1 MVRVFFL
8 IQGFLL
14 TRQRRESRSQKEG
27 ERGLVFT
34 YWVKT
39 DEGAVCVEVDNQQAV
54 CFVESAQLK
63 RIEKRL
69 LHTPGVNIKPLA
81 LSAFSGE
88 PVSGVYFSSYRQLLA
103 ARDEFE
109 NIGIPFLEADVRPAE
124 RYLMER
130 FITSVVSI
138 DGGEAARKT
147 PSDRFDTIHSPRL
160 TPGSFSPQFNVA
172 SIDIETSMDIGKSIS
187 HDQLYSIAV
196 VQGAQR
202 YVFMVGQADS
212 EDLQEHDGFTLI
224 FSRNE
229 RHLLELFLMWV
240 EKADPDIIIGWNV
253 VNFDLR
259 MLQKKCDQYRLAFSL
274 GRNRLVPEWRS
285 SQREG
290 QHYFVLVPG
299 RVVLDGI
306 DTLKAATY
314 NFESFSLEN
323 VAREFL
329 GRGKLVHDVDNR
341 GEEIGVMFR
350 NDKVA
355 LAKYNI
361 EDCQLVLD
369 VFDKAQ
375 LLHFSEER
383 ARLTGLPMDKSG
395 GSVAAFENLYLPR
408 LHREGYV
415 APNIGMMQSDIVA
428 PGGYVMNSVPGLYEN
443 VLVLDF
449 KSLYPSII
457 RTFNIDPLSLV
468 VSQHTLG
475 ENTDIPPEVFNQPVV
490 DLKTIAME
498 KYVGKNW
505 DDWIPG
511 FNGAF
516 FSKHHHILPG
526 IITTLWKARD
536 AAKKEK
542 NAPLSQAIK
551 IIMNSFYGVLGTPL
565 CRFYDPRLS
574 SSITLRGHDILQK
587 TRELIESQG
596 YQVIYGDTD
605 SVFVW
610 VKQEG
615 EVGDVDVCRI
625 GSELSER
632 LNQWWDKTLESR
644 FGLKSCLEI
653 EFETHF
659 SRFMMPTVRG
669 SDVGSKKRY
678 AGMISAPGKDDELV
692 FKGLENVRTDWT
704 HLARDVQRQLF
715 WKVFHNEPYE
725 LFIKHV
731 YEQVMNGDMDAQLV
745 FRKRL
750 RRKLSDY
757 QKNVPPHVQ
766 AARKADERN
775 VQLGKP
781 KQFEFGG
788 WSEYIMTLNGPEPV
802 MYAESALDYDFYIER
817 QLAPA
822 VDGLLQFM
830 GTSLQ
835 QITDQQMGLF

>member
-1 MVRVFFL
+1 MVENEKALLQKFL
-8 IQGFLL
+8 
-14 TRQRRESRSQKEG
+14 R
-27 ERGLVFT
+27 
-34 YWVKT
+34 
-39 DEGAVCVEVDNQQAV
+39 
-54 CFVESAQLK
+54 
-63 RIEKRL
+63 
-69 LHTPGVNIKPLA
+69 
-81 LSAFSGE
+81 
-88 PVSGVYFSSYRQLLA
+88 
-103 ARDEFE
+103 
-109 NIGIPFLEADVRPAE
+109 
-124 RYLMER
+124 
-130 FITSVVSI
+130 
-138 DGGEAARKT
+138 
-147 PSDRFDTIHSPRL
+147 
-160 TPGSFSPQFNVA
+160 
-172 SIDIETSMDIGKSIS
+172 
-187 HDQLYSIAV
+187 
-196 VQGAQR
+196 
-202 YVFMVGQADS
+202 
-212 EDLQEHDGFTLI
+212 
-224 FSRNE
+224 
-229 RHLLELFLMWV
+229 WV
-240 EKADPDIIIGWNV
+240 EEADPDIIVGWNV

-259 MLQKKCDQYRLAFSL
+259 MLQVKCDQYHIPFSL
-274 GRNRLVPEWRS
+274 GRNRLRPDWRK

-290 QHYFVLVPG
+290 QHYFVVVPG

-329 GRGKLVHDVDNR
+329 DRGKLIHDVENR
-341 GEEIGVMFR
+341 GAAIADLFR
-350 NDKVA
+350 NDKLA
-355 LAKYNI
+355 LAEYNI

-369 VFDKAQ
+369 IFDKAQ
-375 LLHFSEER
+375 LLHFVEER
-383 ARLTGLPMDKSG
+383 ARLTGLPMDKVG

-415 APNIGMMQSDIVA
+415 APNIGMLESDITA
-428 PGGYVMNSVPGLYEN
+428 PGGYVMNSTPGLYEH

-457 RTFNIDPLSLV
+457 RTFNIDPLSLI
-468 VSQHTLG
+468 VSLHAIG
-475 ENTDIPPEVFNQPVV
+475 ENTDIPPEVFEQPSN
-490 DLKTIAME
+490 DGEQNLA
-498 KYVGKNW
+498 
-505 DDWIPG
+505 DWIPG

-516 FSKHHHILPG
+516 FSKHQHILPG
-526 IITTLWKARD
+526 IINTLWQARD

-587 TRELIESQG
+587 TRELIEEDG

-610 VKQEG
+610 VNNAEG
-615 EVGDVDVCRI
+615 VNDAGACRI
-625 GSELSER
+625 GDSLADK
-632 LNQWWDKTLESR
+632 LNQWWSKTLEQR
-644 FGLKSCLEI
+644 FGLTSCLEI

-678 AGMISAPGKDDELV
+678 AGMIVTPEKEDRIV
-692 FKGLENVRTDWT
+692 FKGLESVRTDWT
-704 HLARDVQRQLF
+704 QLARNVQRELY

-725 LFIKHV
+725 TYVKQV
-731 YEQVMNGDMDAQLV
+731 YQQVLSGDMDNELV

-766 AARKADERN
+766 AALKADAMN
-775 VQLGKP
+775 KQQGKSSA
-781 KQFEFGG
+781 FEFGG
-788 WSEYIMTLNGPEPV
+788 WIEYVMTLNGPEPV
-802 MYAESALDYDFYIER
+802 QYMSSPLDYDFYIER

-822 VDGLLQFM
+822 LDGLLQFQ

-835 QITDQQMGLF
+835 QITDQQLGLF

>member
-1 MVRVFFL
+1 L
-8 IQGFLL
+8 TQGFLL
-14 TRQRRESRSQKEG
+14 TRQRRESRSQREG
-27 ERGLVFT
+27 EQGLVFT
-34 YWVKT
+34 YWIKT
-39 DEGAVCVEVDNQQAV
+39 GDGAVCVEIDNQQAV
-54 CFVESAQLK
+54 CFVETVLLK

-69 LHTPGVNIKPLA
+69 LHTPGVSIKPLA
-81 LSAFSGE
+81 LSSFSGE

-103 ARDEFE
+103 AKGEFE

-138 DGGEAARKT
+138 DGGQVARKT
-147 PSDRFDTIHSPRL
+147 PGDRFDTVHSPRL
-160 TPGSFSPQFNVA
+160 TPGTFVPHFKVA

-196 VQGAQR
+196 VQGGQR
-202 YVFMVGQADS
+202 YVFMVGGSAQSDS
-212 EDLQEHDGFTLI
+212 ATEKNKQEHAEFTLV
-224 FSRNE
+224 FARNE
-229 RHLLELFLMWV
+229 RHLLELFLIWM
-240 EKADPDIIIGWNV
+240 ENADPDIIVGWNV

-329 GRGKLVHDVDNR
+329 GRGKLVHDVENR

-369 VFDKAQ
+369 IFDKAQ

-383 ARLTGLPMDKSG
+383 ARLTGLPMDKTG

-428 PGGYVMNSVPGLYEN
+428 PGGYVMNSVPGLYEH

-468 VSQHTLG
+468 VSQHAIG
-475 ENTDIPPEVFNQPVV
+475 ENTDIPPEVFNQPIV
-490 DLKTIAME
+490 DLKAIAME
-498 KYVGKNW
+498 KYASQNW

-526 IITTLWKARD
+526 IITTLWQARD
-536 AAKKEK
+536 TAKKEK

-610 VKQEG
+610 VNQGGEG
-615 EVGDVDVCRI
+615 SDVDVCRI
-625 GSELSER
+625 GTELAER

-678 AGMISAPGKDDELV
+678 AGMISAPGKEDELV

-725 LFIKHV
+725 SFIKQV
-731 YEQVMNGDMDAQLV
+731 YEQVMNGEMDAQLV

-775 VQLGKP
+775 VQLGKS

>member
-1 MVRVFFL
+1 MT
-8 IQGFLL
+8 QGFLL
-14 TRQRRESRSQKEG
+14 TRQRRENRSQKEG
-27 ERGLVFT
+27 QQGLVFT
-34 YWVKT
+34 YWIKT
-39 DEGAVCVEVDNQQAV
+39 DEGAVCVEIDNQQAV
-54 CFVESAQLK
+54 CFVETVQLK

-69 LHTPGVNIKPLA
+69 LHTPGVSVKPLA

-103 ARDEFE
+103 AKDEFE

-138 DGGEAARKT
+138 EGGKAVRRV
-147 PSDRFDTIHSPRL
+147 SNDRFDTVCSPRL
-160 TPGSFSPQFNVA
+160 IPGSFIPQFKVA
-172 SIDIETSMDIGKSIS
+172 SIDIETSMDIRESAS

-196 VQGAQR
+196 IQGLQR
-202 YVFMVGQADS
+202 FIFMVGETAQDGS
-212 EDLQEHDGFTLI
+212 INENNKYEDFTLV
-224 FSRNE
+224 FARNE
-229 RHLLELFLMWV
+229 RHLLELFLIWV
-240 EKADPDIIIGWNV
+240 ENADPDIIVGWNV

-274 GRNRLVPEWRS
+274 GRNQLVPEWRS

-329 GRGKLVHDVDNR
+329 GRGKLVHDVANR

-355 LAKYNI
+355 LARYNI

-369 VFDKAQ
+369 IFDKAQ
-375 LLHFSEER
+375 LLHFAEER
-383 ARLTGLPMDKSG
+383 ARLTGLPMDKTG

-408 LHREGYV
+408 LHRQGYV

-428 PGGYVMNSVPGLYEN
+428 PGGYVMNSAPGLYEH

-468 VSQHTLG
+468 VSQQALG
-475 ENTDIPPEVFNQPVV
+475 ENTDIPPEVFNQPAVELDASV
-490 DLKTIAME
+490 LE
-498 KYVGKNW
+498 KYADQDLN
-505 DDWIPG
+505 DWIPG

-526 IITTLWKARD
+526 IITTLWQARD

-542 NAPLSQAIK
+542 NTPLSQAIK

-610 VKQEG
+610 VNKEN

-625 GSELSER
+625 GSELAQR
-632 LNQWWDKTLESR
+632 LNHWWDKTLESR

-678 AGMISAPGKDDELV
+678 AGMISASGKEDELV

-704 HLARDVQRQLF
+704 LLARDVQRKLF
-715 WKVFHNEPYE
+715 WKVFHDEPYE
-725 LFIKHV
+725 LFIKQV
-731 YEQVMNGDMDAQLV
+731 YEQVMCGEMDAQLV

-781 KQFEFGG
+781 EQFEFGG
-788 WSEYIMTLNGPEPV
+788 WSEYIMTLNGPEPI
-802 MYAESALDYDFYIER
+802 MYAESSLDYDFYIER
-817 QLAPA
+817 QLGPA
-822 VDGLLQFM
+822 VDGILQFM